1 MKNKLI
7 EMTLKEVREFGKVE
21 VCVLPWGSCEP
32 HNLHLPYGTDSL
44 TIEKIAEI
52 SCKKANEKGGK
63 VISLPTIPVGV
74 NSNLFGFPMTLHFSP
89 TTQLSILKDIIYA
102 LSYHKIFKLVILN
115 GHGGNEFKALLRELY
130 GKTDVF
136 IFLIDWWKLGEDVV
150 EEVCDDKTGEH
161 GNESETSW
169 MMYLYPELVHIEWAD
184 DGSVNEPR
192 FEEMKKGWVWT
203 ARPWHLLTKN
213 SGYGNPKKANQEK
226 GRKIVEVATDRISDF
241 LVKLSKEKIDEKFPY

>member
-1 MKNKLI
+1 MKSKLI

-74 NSNLFGFPMTLHFSP
+74 NSSAFGFPMTLHFSP
-89 TTQLSILKDIIYA
+89 TTQLSILKDILYA
-102 LSYHKIFKLVILN
+102 LSYYKIFKLVILN

-130 GKTDVF
+130 GKIDVF

-203 ARPWHLLTKN
+203 TRPWHLLTRN